1 MDEIRVLIWL
11 TRWVNGKPGHRNN
24 STEDPMR
31 RGRIISIALAGF
43 MMLTLLAGFMV
54 LAHSVR
60 DVAARAKNVTVE
72 LLDRQPGTVY
82 TLTK

>member
-24 STEDPMR
+24 SMEDPMC

-60 DVAARAKNVTVE
+60 DAAAQAKNITME
-72 LLDRQPGTVY
+72 LLARQPGTVY